1 MMKKCFIIILILI
14 MSLPILSA
22 CWNQKELTDLAFVMA
37 LGIDRGEDDLYH
49 LSFQLVNPGNV
60 SAGQGGG
67 GGQGLPIAVYKST
80 GRTITEASRNATKKV
95 SRRLYYAHTNLVVVS
110 EEVASDRTLM
120 LNLLDAFARD
130 PEFRTTTEI
139 MIARDSTAEEIVTT
153 LTILDKL
160 PVTKVT
166 KEIDSTEAMKG
177 ENISVSIDDLID
189 GIIGSGKE
197 PILNGY
203 RLIGQKEEAK
213 KATNLQKTT
222 TDALLAADGL
232 AVIKDGKLIGWIESN
247 KARGVIWVLDKAK
260 STDITLKWKGK
271 KNAISMVPIR
281 SKTKVST
288 IFKNGKPVIN
298 IKIENEGWISE
309 ANTAIELMDPK
320 TIGKIEKLVEKEIKK
335 EIQSSVKEAQKLK
348 CDIFGF
354 GDGVH
359 KANPELWKKL
369 KGNWNDYFADL
380 EVNVKVDSY
389 VRREGVRT
397 NPFWSDINK

>member
-1 MMKKCFIIILILI
+1 MKKWLLVILVLI
-14 MSLPILSA
+14 MSMPILSA

-37 LGIDRGEDDLYH
+37 LGIDKGEDDLYH
-49 LSFQLVNPGNV
+49 VSFQLVNPGNV
-60 SAGQGGG
+60 STGTTG
-67 GGQGLPIAVYKST
+67 GGQGLPIAVYKSN
-80 GRTITEASRNATKKV
+80 GRTITEAARNATKEV

-110 EEVASDRTLM
+110 EEVARDRTLM
-120 LNLLDAFARD
+120 LNMLDAFARD

-139 MIARDSTAEEIVTT
+139 VIARDSSAEEIVTT

-166 KEIDSTEAMKG
+166 KELKFTEAMKG
-177 ENISVSIDDLID
+177 ENMSISIDELID
-189 GIIGSGKE
+189 GIVGNGKD

-203 RLIGQKEEAK
+203 QLIGMKEEAN

-222 TDALLAADGL
+222 TDAFLSADGL
-232 AVIKDGKLIGWIESN
+232 AVIKDGAMIDWIES
-247 KARGVIWVLDKAK
+247 KKSRGVIWILNKAK
-260 STDITLKWKGK
+260 STDITLKWNGK
-271 KNAISMVPIR
+271 KNALSIVPIR
-281 SKTKVST
+281 SKTKVSPV
-288 IFKNGKPVIN
+288 FKNGKPVIN
-298 IKIENEGWISE
+298 IKIENEGWVSE
-309 ANTAIELMDPK
+309 ANTPIELMDPK
-320 TIGKIEKLVEKEIKK
+320 TIEKIEKLTEKAIKK
-335 EIQSSVKEAQKLK
+335 EVQSTVKEVKRLK

-354 GDGVH
+354 GDVVH

-369 KGNWNDYFADL
+369 KGDWNNNYFADL

>member
-1 MMKKCFIIILILI
+1 MKKWFMIILILV

-49 LSFQLVNPGNV
+49 ISFQLVNPGNV
-60 SAGQGGG
+60 SAGQTG

-80 GRTITEASRNATKKV
+80 GRTVTEAARNATKKV

-110 EEVASDRTLM
+110 EEVARDRNLM

-130 PEFRTTTEI
+130 PEFRTTTEFL
-139 MIARDSTAEEIVTT
+139 IARDTTAEQLVST

-160 PVTKVT
+160 PVSKIT
-166 KEIDSTEAMKG
+166 KELKATEAMKG
-177 ENISVSIDDLID
+177 ENFSVSIDDLID
-189 GIIGSGKE
+189 GIVSSGKE
-197 PILNGY
+197 PVLNGY
-203 RLIGQKEEAK
+203 RLIGMQEEAN

-222 TDALLAADGL
+222 TDAFLAADGL
-232 AVIKDGKLIGWIESN
+232 AVIKDGALIDWIEST

-260 STDITLKWKGK
+260 STDITVKWKGK
-271 KNAISMVPIR
+271 KNALSIVPIR

-298 IKIENEGWISE
+298 IKVENEGWVSE
-309 ANTAIELMDPK
+309 ANTAIDLMDPK
-320 TIGKIEKLVEKEIKK
+320 VIGKIEKLVEKEIKK
-335 EIQSSVKEAQKLK
+335 EIQSSVKEAQKLRT
-348 CDIFGF
+348 DIFGF

-359 KANPELWKKL
+359 KANPKLWKKL
-369 KGNWNDYFADL
+369 KGNWNDYFADI